1 VLRLRRS
8 YLTMAA
14 APWILAGGL
23 LLAAPTVSAQD
34 DTTTAQTDDDGADDT
49 GSSVTVGNTGNTG
62 NAADGAVTTALP
74 RTGAGILAGGESSWL
89 SLGAVAGAAVAA
101 VYAMRERLNDRR

>member
-23 LLAAPTVSAQD
+23 LLAAPTASAQD
-34 DTTTAQTDDDGADDT
+34 DTTTAQTDDDGAGDT
-49 GSSVTVGNTGNTG
+49 GSTVTVGNTGS
-62 NAADGAVTTALP
+62 AADGAVTTALP